1 MSTPAK
7 PPAKPAAAPAAPKS
21 PLRPVAYLRF
31 LRPTAVP
38 GYDRH
43 QLELTAGADTAPLAG
58 APSRDNVATPPM
70 FRDAETGDFLVGED
84 RYPAH
89 MVERYR
95 RARMAAGKP
104 SE

>member
-7 PPAKPAAAPAAPKS
+7 PPAKPAPAPKSPS

-31 LRPTAVP
+31 CRPTAVP
-38 GYDRH
+38 GYDR
-43 QLELTAGADTAPLAG
+43 QMLELFAGADTAALPG
-58 APSRDNVATPPM
+58 APSRDDVPTPPM
-70 FRDAETGDFLVGED
+70 FRDAETGDFVIGQD

-95 RARMAAGKP
+95 RAAMAAGKL
-104 SE
+104 EG